1 MYSKIKQ
8 TVKVLVFCMLGGVL
22 MTLSAYGQTG
32 TMTTVRGTVV
42 DAQGETVIGATV
54 FVVGTGTGTTT
65 DFNGNFTVQ
74 APADGTLEFSMVGF
88 VTQSIPVNNQTH
100 INVTLL
106 EDIGLLGEVVVI
118 GYGSLRRG
126 DVTGAIASLR
136 PDEIN
141 RGMVTNPQ
149 ELIQGRVAGVSI
161 MQSGAPGAGATIRI
175 RGGSSLSASNDPLI
189 VIDGLPM
196 DNEGIRGMSNALGL
210 LNPHDIESFTIL
222 KDASATAIFGSR
234 ASNGVII
241 ITTRRG
247 RAGTRPQVHYSGNMS
262 IGVRRNSINVMDGDQ
277 FRDYAGRLFGGG
289 VNTEAMNALG
299 THNTDW
305 QSEIFRPAWGTDHNI
320 SVTGGLRNMPYRF
333 SVGYTNQQGILRTSH
348 FRRLTGSVAINPTFF
363 NDHLRVNLNA
373 RGMMAHN
380 RFAQSGAIGAAVS
393 MDPTQPVRSDHPVHR
408 DLFGGFWQWY
418 SMSGGNPVRNPLAV
432 QNPVAQLQLRNEYA
446 TPRNFIGNAEFDYRF
461 HFLPALRTRL
471 AMGMD
476 ISDGIQF
483 LNVNPMAFGDA
494 GYGRIGEDH
503 IAKTNQSLNWTLQ
516 YANVFAGRHSLDLV
530 GGYEWQHFFREG
542 SSWQRGVL
550 PIADGTPHNPT
561 SHEWQTESFLV
572 SFFGRLNYVFDNRY
586 LFTATLRKDGT
597 SRFAPE
603 NRWGLFPSFAAA
615 WRITEEEFMR
625 NRNSNVLSDLRLRLG
640 YGITGQ
646 QDIGQGDF
654 PWIPVYVEN
663 RTGAEYIFGDEWQQT
678 FRPGAFN
685 RNLRW
690 EQTTTYNAGI
700 DFGFFNQR
708 LTGAVDVYHRITN
721 DLINVIDIPV
731 GTNFRNRVVSNIG
744 SMTNTGLEF
753 SMGGDIIRTRDWNW
767 NVGYNVTFQRNEIT
781 KLTISEDENF
791 FVRTGGI
798 SYGTGNTIRAHAVG
812 FPMNSFLVFQ
822 QVFDNDGRP
831 IEGLFVDR
839 NGDGIINSDD
849 LYFFNSPTPDVM
861 MGLTSTLS
869 FRNVDLS
876 FTMRSHIG
884 NYVYND
890 MAARNA
896 GVGPQGIWA
905 TSAFF
910 TNRPI
915 EAVERG
921 FTGSAVSGNFFM
933 SDYFIQNASF
943 VRMDNITVG
952 WNFTH
957 LAPQRLSNGRLFFSV
972 QNPFVWTRYT
982 GLDPEV
988 SGGIDGDFFP
998 RPVTGLMGV
1007 NLSF

>member
-1 MYSKIKQ
+1 MNLRLKKIKAL
-8 TVKVLVFCMLGGVL
+8 TIIALGVL
-22 MTLSAYGQTG
+22 MTVSAVAQNASPI
-32 TMTTVRGTVV
+32 TVRGTVT
-42 DAQGETVIGATV
+42 DTSGETIIGASV
-54 FVVGTGTGTTT
+54 LLQGTTT
-65 DFNGNFTVQ
+65 GTITDIDGNFTIQ
-74 APADGTLEFSMVGF
+74 APPDGMLVISFIGYD
-88 VTQSIPVNNQTH
+88 TQIIPINNQTTLS
-100 INVTLL
+100 IVLQEDVELL
-106 EDIGLLGEVVVI
+106 EELVVI

-126 DVTGAIASLR
+126 DVTGAIATIR

-149 ELIQGRVAGVSI
+149 ELIKGRVAGVNI

-210 LNPHDIESFTIL
+210 INPHDIESFTVL

-247 RAGTRPQVHYSGNMS
+247 QRGARPQVHYTGNMS
-262 IGVRRNSINVMDGDQ
+262 IGARRNSIDVMDGDR
-277 FRDYAGRLFGGG
+277 FRAHATRLFGGG
-289 VNTEAMNALG
+289 VNTEAINALG

-305 QSEIFRPAWGTDHNI
+305 QREVFRAAWGTDHNI
-320 SVTGGLRNMPYRF
+320 SVMGGLRNMPYRV
-333 SVGYTNQQGILRTSH
+333 SIGYTNQQGILKTSH
-348 FRRLTGSVAINPTFF
+348 FRRLTGSVALNPTFF

-373 RGMMAHN
+373 RGMLAHN
-380 RFAQSGAIGAAVS
+380 RFAQDGAIGSAVS
-393 MDPTQPVRSDHPVHR
+393 MDPTQPVRSSNPIHQEH
-408 DLFGGFWQWY
+408 FGGFWQWF
-418 SMSGGNPVRNPLAV
+418 SHNPAGGFASRNNLAV
-432 QNPVAQLQLRNEYA
+432 QNPVAQLLLRNEYA

-461 HFLPALRTRL
+461 HFLPELRTRL
-471 AMGMD
+471 TLGMD
-476 ISDGIQF
+476 ASDGIQF
-483 LNVNPMAFGDA
+483 LHVNPMAFGDA
-494 GYGRIGEDH
+494 GFGRHGEDQ
-503 IAKTNQSLNWTLQ
+503 ISKTNRSINWTLQ
-516 YANVFAGRHSLDLV
+516 YANIFANRHSVDIV
-530 GGYEWQHFFREG
+530 GGYEWQHFYREG
-542 SSWQRGVL
+542 SSWHRGVL
-550 PIADGTPHNPT
+550 PTADGTPHNPT
-561 SHEWQTESFLV
+561 SHAWQTESFLV

-586 LFTATLRKDGT
+586 LLTATLRKDGT
-597 SRFAPE
+597 SRFSPE

-625 NRNSNVLSDLRLRLG
+625 NRNRQFLSDLRLRLG

-654 PWIPVYVEN
+654 PWIPVYEEN
-663 RTGAEYIFGDEWQQT
+663 RDGGYYMFGDEWQTT

-685 RNLRW
+685 RNLKW
-690 EQTTTYNAGI
+690 EETTTYNIGL
-700 DFGFFNQR
+700 DFGFLNQR
-708 LTGAVDVYHRITN
+708 FTGAIDLYHRVTN
-721 DLINVIDIPV
+721 DLINVIDVPV
-731 GTNFRNRVVSNIG
+731 GTNFRNRVISNIG

-753 SMGGDIIRTRDWNW
+753 SIGGDIIRTRDWNW
-767 NVGYNVTFQRNEIT
+767 NVGYNITFQRNEIT
-781 KLTISEDENF
+781 KLTVSEDENF

-798 SYGTGNTIRAHAVG
+798 SMGTGNTIRAHAVG

-822 QVFDNDGRP
+822 QVFDNDGQP
-831 IEGLFVDR
+831 IENLFVDR

-876 FTMRSHIG
+876 FTLRSHIG

-896 GVGPQGIWA
+896 VVGPTGIWQP
-905 TSAFF
+905 SLFY
-910 TNRPI
+910 TNRPVS
-915 EAVERG
+915 ALNRG
-921 FTGSAVSGNFFM
+921 FQGVGDFFL
-933 SDYFIQNASF
+933 SDYWIENASF
-943 VRMDNITVG
+943 VRMDNITLG
-952 WNFTH
+952 WNITH
-957 LAPQRLSNGRLFFSV
+957 LAPERLSNGRLFFSV

-988 SGGIDGDFFP
+988 GGGIDGDFFP
-998 RPVTGLMGV
+998 RPVTGLMGI
-1007 NLSF
+1007 NLTF